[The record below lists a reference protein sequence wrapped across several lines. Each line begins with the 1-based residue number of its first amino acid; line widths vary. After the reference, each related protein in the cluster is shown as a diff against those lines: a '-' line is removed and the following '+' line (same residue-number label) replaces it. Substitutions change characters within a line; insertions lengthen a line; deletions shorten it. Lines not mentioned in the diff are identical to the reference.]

1 MNSFFRDIKPE
12 HFKIG
17 QIFWCAGNK
26 WKCTDIGTRVIV
38 AISLEPQTL
47 ISSSPNPENPK
58 IHIQTEFTT
67 SEPYVYDGPPYMI
80 LETVF
85 DEDDLQGC
93 YFNPEEKE

>member
-47 ISSSPNPENPK
+47 ISSSSDPENSK
-58 IHIQTEFTT
+58 IHIQTEFTKQFQINKIPK
-67 SEPYVYDGPPYMI
+67 S
-80 LETVF
+80 
-85 DEDDLQGC
+85 
-93 YFNPEEKE
+93 